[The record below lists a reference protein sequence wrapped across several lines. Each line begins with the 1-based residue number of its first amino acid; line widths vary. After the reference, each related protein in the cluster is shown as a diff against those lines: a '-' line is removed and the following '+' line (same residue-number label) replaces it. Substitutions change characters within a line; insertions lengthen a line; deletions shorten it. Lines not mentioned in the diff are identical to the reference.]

1 MPPSTSVADAPAPD
15 LEFDEPLD
23 IPRVVSLGDRLFQG
37 ISAGAATTALL
48 IVSATAFFLIWRS
61 VDAFRSAGVIDFLT
75 ESVWNPSEGRFGVG
89 GLLIGT
95 VLIAA
100 VALMVAVPM
109 GLGLSL
115 FVNEYAPARLKGVL
129 VSAIDLLAALP
140 SLIFGLWGFFALQGP
155 LQGVA
160 QWFADH
166 LSVIPFF
173 QTEQGD
179 DLTRS
184 AFVGGIVVGIMILPI
199 VTSVSR
205 EVMSQCPRDQCE
217 AALGLGGTRW
227 GMIRTV
233 ILPFSRSGMVGAV
246 LLGFGR
252 ALGET
257 IAVTIIVSLETQP
270 NTRVL
275 TSGGGSVA
283 QLIATKF
290 GEASPLEVSALVG
303 AGAALF
309 LLTLVVNLAARR
321 IVSRARSAQ

>member
-1 MPPSTSVADAPAPD
+1 MPPPSVSTDAPGAELD
-15 LEFDEPLD
+15 L
-23 IPRVVSLGDRLFQG
+23 PRQVPKVVSRGDRIFQS
-37 ISAGAATTALL
+37 ISAGAALTALL
-48 IVSATAFFLIWRS
+48 IVGATAFFLIWRS
-61 VDAFRSAGVIDFLT
+61 IPAFRATGVIHFFTD
-75 ESVWNPSEGRFGVG
+75 SVWNPSEKRFGVG
-89 GLLIGT
+89 GLLVGT
-95 VLIAA
+95 VLIA
-100 VALMVAVPM
+100 VIALIIAVPM

-115 FVNEYAPARLKGVL
+115 FVNEYAPARIKGIL
-129 VSAIDLLAALP
+129 VSAVDLLAALP
-140 SLIFGLWGFFALQGP
+140 SLIFGIWGLFALQGP
-155 LQGVA
+155 LTGVA
-160 QWFADH
+160 QWFGDH
-166 LSVIPFF
+166 LSVIPLF
-173 QTEQGD
+173 QIKPGA
-179 DLTRS
+179 DLSRS
-184 AFVGGIVVGIMILPI
+184 GFIGGVVVGIMILPI

-257 IAVTIIVSLETQP
+257 IAVTIIISLQFSA
-270 NTRVL
+270 NSRVL
-275 TSGGGSVA
+275 TVGGGSIS

-290 GEASPLEVSALVG
+290 GEASPLEISALIG

-321 IVSRARSAQ
+321 IVNRSRSAT